1 MIDLATVN
9 RMAELARLDLTDA
22 ERTLLATQLAA
33 ILDYVNQLESVD
45 TIGSDAAAGANTGS
59 DAAVGTHAE
68 GEGSLGGPSGP
79 PRSLILRA
87 DVPTPSLP
95 RDLALANAP
104 VVEAG
109 QIRVPGFLPDDA

>member
-22 ERTLLATQLAA
+22 ERTLLATQLTA
-33 ILDYVNQLESVD
+33 IIDYVNQLDGVD
-45 TIGSDAAAGANTGS
+45 TAGSEPDIGSDAEGDGS
-59 DAAVGTHAE
+59 SESPG
-68 GEGSLGGPSGP
+68 LIGPP
-79 PRSLILRA
+79 PRSLTLRA
-87 DVPTPSLP
+87 DIPTPSLP

-109 QIRVPGFLPDDA
+109 QIRVPGFMADDA

>member
-1 MIDLATVN
+1 MIDLATVT

-22 ERTLLATQLAA
+22 ERALMVTQLAA
-33 ILDYVNQLESVD
+33 ILDYVNQLEGVD
-45 TIGSDAAAGANTGS
+45 TTVAELAIGTDADRESSQGS
-59 DAAVGTHAE
+59 
-68 GEGSLGGPSGP
+68 PIGP

-87 DVPTPSLP
+87 DIPTPSLP

-109 QIRVPGFLPDDA
+109 QIWVPSILPDDA